1 MEGHLEVVQA
11 TNFHLLT
18 RQIELNDTQL
28 IIFLVTML
36 IIFFGYNDTL
46 LVIVKEPSDL

>member
-11 TNFHLLT
+11 TNFPLLT
-18 RQIELNDTQL
+18 RQIELNDTQ
-28 IIFLVTML
+28 L